1 MAATPETKYQVNFK
15 SGDALIN
22 IYATTS
28 EELEAQLTTLQDTA
42 ALIATTA
49 DELRRHG
56 GVTTTAYT
64 ATGAGAGGNVAYAAA
79 AFGGTVEQSAPAFNQ
94 PTSFPEGQCK
104 HGALVWRESK
114 PGAPKAWK
122 GWFCPS
128 PKGTPDQ
135 CEPKFV
141 R

>member
-28 EELEAQLTTLQDTA
+28 EELEAQLTVLQDTA
-42 ALIATTA
+42 ELIKTTA
-49 DELRRHG
+49 ASLG
-56 GVTTTAYT
+56 GSAP
-64 ATGAGAGGNVAYAAA
+64 ASNVAYAAA
-79 AFGGTVEQSAPAFNQ
+79 AFGGTVEQSAPAAFNQ
-94 PTSFPEGQCK
+94 PTSFPEGSCK

>member
-1 MAATPETKYQVNFK
+1 MATEGTKLQVNFK
-15 SGDALIN
+15 LADGTLIN
-22 IYATTS
+22 VYATTQA
-28 EELEAQLTTLQDTA
+28 ELERQLTSLQDTA
-42 ALIATTA
+42 SLI
-49 DELRRHG
+49 
-56 GVTTTAYT
+56 T
-64 ATGAGAGGNVAYAAA
+64 ATASSLGSTGAVTYA
-79 AFGGTVEQSAPAFNQ
+79 TQAFNAT
-94 PTSFPEGQCK
+94 PVVASALAATPAEGHCK

>member
-1 MAATPETKYQVNFK
+1 MATEGTKLQVNFK
-15 SGDALIN
+15 LADGTLIN
-22 IYATTS
+22 VYATNQA
-28 EELEAQLTTLQDTA
+28 ELEAQLTSLQDTA
-42 ALIATTA
+42 SLI
-49 DELRRHG
+49 
-56 GVTTTAYT
+56 T
-64 ATGAGAGGNVAYAAA
+64 ATASSLGSTGAVAYATQ
-79 AFGGTVEQSAPAFNQ
+79 AFNATPVVASAPAAT
-94 PTSFPEGQCK
+94 PAEGHCK

>member
-1 MAATPETKYQVNFK
+1 MAASESTKLQVNFK
-15 SGDALIN
+15 LADGTLIN
-22 IYATTS
+22 VYAVTQA
-28 EELEAQLTTLQDTA
+28 ELEAQLTSLQDTA
-42 ALIATTA
+42 SLI
-49 DELRRHG
+49 
-56 GVTTTAYT
+56 T
-64 ATGAGAGGNVAYAAA
+64 ATASSLGSSSAVSYATQSLGATPVAPQ
-79 AFGGTVEQSAPAFNQ
+79 FTAPA
-94 PTSFPEGQCK
+94 PVADGSCK